1 MWTATLLARYKCA
14 GEKMLIIV
22 KYGFYTIE
30 PIFPNTEKYTNSN
43 KDVEIPTVVK
53 NEIIRTALR
62 VVRLAEVGT
71 NIPFYDIIKMKKI
84 LLG

>member
-1 MWTATLLARYKCA
+1 
-14 GEKMLIIV
+14 MLIIV

-53 NEIIRTALR
+53 NEIFRTALR
-62 VVRLAEVGT
+62 AVRLAPIFSVLF
-71 NIPFYDIIKMKKI
+71 IDYCHF
-84 LLG
+84 LLLVPLLLYIHLYVD